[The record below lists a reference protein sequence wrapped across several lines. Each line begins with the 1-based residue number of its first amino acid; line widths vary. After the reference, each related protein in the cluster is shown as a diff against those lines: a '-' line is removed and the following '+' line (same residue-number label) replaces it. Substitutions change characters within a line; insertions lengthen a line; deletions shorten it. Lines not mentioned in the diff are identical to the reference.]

1 MSTLSYKTVSANKQT
16 VQKEWVLVDAEG
28 QTVGR
33 LATRVANILRGKTK
47 PCYTPHVDCGDNVI
61 IINAEKVVFS
71 GKKETDKIYQ
81 RYTGYPG
88 GQRETTPAKVRA
100 THPERILEHA
110 IRGML
115 PKNRLGD
122 ALYRNLYVYA
132 GSEHP
137 HQGQN
142 PGLDSTCCLGQGPH
156 TLRSPQDPLWGSC
169 PLPSLGRPDV
179 GSPPPAQTEEQG
191 PVGTG
196 CAPPPPHTAQTHL
209 QMFPKTGQG

>member
-47 PCYTPHVDCGDNVI
+47 PCFTPHVDCGDNVI

-110 IRGML
+110 IKGML
-115 PKNRLGD
+115 PKNRLG
-122 ALYRNLYVYA
+122 AQLYRNLYIYA

-142 PGLDSTCCLGQGPH
+142 PKAININEV
-156 TLRSPQDPLWGSC
+156 R
-169 PLPSLGRPDV
+169 
-179 GSPPPAQTEEQG
+179 
-191 PVGTG
+191 
-196 CAPPPPHTAQTHL
+196 
-209 QMFPKTGQG
+209 